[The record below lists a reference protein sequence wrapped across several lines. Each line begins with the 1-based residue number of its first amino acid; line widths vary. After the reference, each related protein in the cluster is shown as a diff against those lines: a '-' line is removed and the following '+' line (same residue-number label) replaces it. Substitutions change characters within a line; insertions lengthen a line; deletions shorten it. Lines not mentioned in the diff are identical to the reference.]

1 MGKKGLLLP
10 KRQTKPTFTNQLLYL
25 QGFSH
30 IKSGYKPS
38 EERKLIPKGKK
49 ENPLP
54 LMKMGFRSYH
64 VEDKN
69 LCFQAPTFI
78 EWLKPSS
85 SPSLL
90 SSSSSSSSVTQQ
102 VQFINPMTILKL
114 PVVSFQH
121 LQQEDY
127 HQLGQETIQC
137 LPLLSRLTENKP
149 LKEED
154 AGIIQKEMSIGNVKE
169 ENIEKVTVSLHIGL
183 PNSTT
188 GDNPV
193 VENKIF
199 KEEEPIK
206 KTFRG
211 CSFNTESRF
220 WIPTPAQ
227 ILVGPMQFACSI
239 CSKTFNR
246 YNNMQVSVFIFRIL

>member
-1 MGKKGLLLP
+1 
-10 KRQTKPTFTNQLLYL
+10 
-25 QGFSH
+25 
-30 IKSGYKPS
+30 
-38 EERKLIPKGKK
+38 
-49 ENPLP
+49 
-54 LMKMGFRSYH
+54 MKMGFRSYH
-64 VEDKN
+64 VAEDKN

-85 SPSLL
+85 SPSSSSL
-90 SSSSSSSSVTQQ
+90 SSSSSSYSSSSVTQH

-114 PVVSFQH
+114 PAISFQ
-121 LQQEDY
+121 QQQQD
-127 HQLGQETIQC
+127 HQQLPQETIQC

-154 AGIIQKEMSIGNVKE
+154 AGMKKEMSFGNVEE
-169 ENIEKVTVSLHIGL
+169 ENIEKITVSLHIGL

-188 GDNPV
+188 GDNCV

-199 KEEEPIK
+199 KEKEEPIK
-206 KTFRG
+206 KTFHG

-220 WIPTPAQ
+220 WIPTPAL

-246 YNNMQVSVFIFRIL
+246 YNNMQVSTVLIF